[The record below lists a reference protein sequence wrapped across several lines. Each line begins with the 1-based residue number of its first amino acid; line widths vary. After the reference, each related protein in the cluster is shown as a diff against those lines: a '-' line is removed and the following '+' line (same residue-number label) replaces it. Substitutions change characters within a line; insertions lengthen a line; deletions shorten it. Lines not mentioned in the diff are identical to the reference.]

1 MSRFHSNIKSFGHAI
16 DGIKTAFKKEPN
28 LQIHLTIGVLVLA
41 LAGILRF
48 SIFEWIVLLFT
59 VALVIALELI
69 NTSVESIVDLV
80 SPEIKPQA
88 KIAKDVAAA
97 AVLVTAIISIII
109 GVLLFLPNIID
120 VFKEI
125 K

>member
-1 MSRFHSNIKSFGHAI
+1 MSRFRSNIKSFEFAI
-16 DGIKTAFKKEPN
+16 EGIKTALKNEPN
-28 LQIHLTIGVLVLA
+28 LQIHIIIGVLVFV

-48 SIFEWIVLLFT
+48 NIFEWIVLLFT
-59 VALVIALELI
+59 VTLVIVLELI
-69 NTSVESIVDLV
+69 NTSIESIVNLV

-88 KIAKDVAAA
+88 KVAKDVAAA
-97 AVLVTAIISIII
+97 AVLVTAIMSIVI
-109 GVLLFLPNIID
+109 GALLFLPNIIK

>member
-1 MSRFHSNIKSFGHAI
+1 MSRFHSNIKSFGYAI
-16 DGIKTAFKKEPN
+16 EGIKTAFKKEPN
-28 LQIHLTIGVLVLA
+28 LQIHLIIGGLVLA

-59 VALVIALELI
+59 VTLVIVLELI
-69 NTSVESIVDLV
+69 NTSIESIVNLV

-88 KIAKDVAAA
+88 KVAKDVAAA
-97 AVLVTAIISIII
+97 AVLVTAIMSIII